1 IGTTTNEEGRFNL
14 SVPVGSN
21 VLVVSSIGFTTQEV
35 NIGSQNNLQ
44 IILKLSTGNLNEV
57 VVVGYGTSTKRDLT
71 GSITT
76 INADDFVQGVVT
88 SPEQLIAG
96 KAAGVQ
102 ITSNSGAPGSGSTIR
117 IRGGSSL
124 NASNDPLIVVDGV
137 PLSPGGISGSPN
149 AMSLINPNDIES
161 VNILKDAAASAIY
174 GSRASNGVIIITTK
188 KGTSGKPQF
197 NFSSQFAMAKNTNKV
212 EVLTGDQF
220 RELIMEKGNEN
231 QKGYLGT
238 ENTDWQDQIYQEAFS
253 QDLNLN

>member
-1 IGTTTNEEGRFNL
+1 MKISIYCVQNTHLCIDLINQDNCYMKERTLQVCMIVMFILSSSLHGFAQTPGSSRNITGRVADESGTAIPNASITVKETNIGTTTNEEGRFTL

-117 IRGGSSL
+117 I
-124 NASNDPLIVVDGV
+124 
-137 PLSPGGISGSPN
+137 
-149 AMSLINPNDIES
+149 
-161 VNILKDAAASAIY
+161 
-174 GSRASNGVIIITTK
+174 
-188 KGTSGKPQF
+188 
-197 NFSSQFAMAKNTNKV
+197 
-212 EVLTGDQF
+212 
-220 RELIMEKGNEN
+220 
-231 QKGYLGT
+231 
-238 ENTDWQDQIYQEAFS
+238 
-253 QDLNLN
+253 